1 MVFLWSHPGV
11 LEKGAAA
18 CQWVVR
24 PSNGPEKGYLGTHI
38 KRALVETMFYP
49 ADAAT
54 ESGAARVNGDY
65 TALFTHAREKNR
77 SIPTI
82 RRSSYFAIQPIVGWL
97 AALVIASVIWPVIVV
112 LAVLVKLTSK
122 GPAFYVQ
129 ERVGRDGRIFRL
141 FKLRSMRHDAEQ
153 LTGPVWTDE
162 DDPRITPFG
171 RFLRKTHLDE
181 LPQLYNVLRGE
192 MTIVGPRP
200 ERPNFV
206 EDLKKTIPAYDA
218 RHLVLPGITGLA
230 QINLPPDTDLESVR
244 RKLVLDLDY
253 VQHAT
258 LWLDLR
264 IMLCTAAKMF
274 RLPGLI
280 VAKWLGIRRD
290 ARVPAWMQGPL
301 PVRVDGPTTFRR
313 AFSRAKALAE
323 GERSGSTPQV
333 AAPHTNGKNGKNGK
347 SHPVLPH
354 EAASETIPAPHKP
367 R

>member
-1 MVFLWSHPGV
+1 MFHPTEAATDSGV
-11 LEKGAAA
+11 A
-18 CQWVVR
+18 R
-24 PSNGPEKGYLGTHI
+24 
-38 KRALVETMFYP
+38 
-49 ADAAT
+49 ADAVRT
-54 ESGAARVNGDY
+54 S
-65 TALFTHAREKNR
+65 TSSFAREKQPPL
-77 SIPTI
+77 PTI
-82 RRSSYFAIQPIVGWL
+82 RRSSYFAIQPVVGWL
-97 AALVIASVIWPVIVV
+97 AALLIGALIWPLVVV
-112 LAVLVKLTSK
+112 LAALVKLTSK

-129 ERVGRDGRIFRL
+129 ERVGKDGRIFRL
-141 FKLRSMRHDAEQ
+141 YKLRSMRHDAEKW
-153 LTGPVWTDE
+153 TGPVWTDE

-206 EDLKKTIPAYDA
+206 DDLKKTIPAYDA

-244 RKLVLDLDY
+244 RKLVLDLEY

-264 IMLCTAAKMF
+264 IMLCTAAKMI
-274 RLPGLI
+274 RLPGLV

-290 ARVPAWMQGPL
+290 AAVPAWMRAPIA
-301 PVRVDGPTTFRR
+301 VRLDGPTTFRR
-313 AFSRAKALAE
+313 AFSRAKKLAE
-323 GERSGSTPQV
+323 TTQHNGASDTGVPTPRV
-333 AAPHTNGKNGKNGK
+333 NGKNGKAH
-347 SHPVLPH
+347 SVLPQ